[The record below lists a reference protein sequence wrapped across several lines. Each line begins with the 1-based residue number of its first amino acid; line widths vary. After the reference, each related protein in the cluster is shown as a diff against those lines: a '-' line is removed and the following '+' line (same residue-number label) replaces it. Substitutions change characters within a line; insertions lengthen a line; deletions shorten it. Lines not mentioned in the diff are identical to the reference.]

1 MNLKDSPAQPLPSET
16 RSQVSK
22 FKVIRLNGG
31 TQYIGRLNKSL
42 SVKEIAST
50 ISALENPSILPTS
63 DVVML
68 PIRESQITPKDQF
81 MKHFYNNTRNL
92 KKLNRSVPKK
102 IPQSKLEAE
111 SSEES
116 SINSFDKSSPCDLRR
131 KVEKNF
137 LKLFAKRGSKQSQYP
152 KFRFITPIIL
162 EKPKHLKEPRESK
175 LAKKAVLAKKKFDR
189 SDKMIC
195 KKIKLLKKRTVK
207 GRFDQINKTSQSK
220 ILKLKSSSHNVQKI
234 IHNLK
239 HKIDS
244 LTSKT
249 DEHNILLLRS
259 KNLLDEYQ
267 IHVQKII
274 QNTNKSQVLFD
285 GKKGGLGDDL
295 FDEHRNDNKENLKK
309 ELITLLMVR
318 ELTSKY
324 LDKAIKLHESDLE
337 EYKKDSKMNTSKI
350 NLSNNLIQHF
360 IDRFKVTER
369 QFLGILHK
377 AKAMVTL

>member
-1 MNLKDSPAQPLPSET
+1 
-16 RSQVSK
+16 
-22 FKVIRLNGG
+22 
-31 TQYIGRLNKSL
+31 
-42 SVKEIAST
+42 
-50 ISALENPSILPTS
+50 
-63 DVVML
+63 
-68 PIRESQITPKDQF
+68 
-81 MKHFYNNTRNL
+81 
-92 KKLNRSVPKK
+92 
-102 IPQSKLEAE
+102 
-111 SSEES
+111 
-116 SINSFDKSSPCDLRR
+116 
-131 KVEKNF
+131 
-137 LKLFAKRGSKQSQYP
+137 
-152 KFRFITPIIL
+152 
-162 EKPKHLKEPRESK
+162 
-175 LAKKAVLAKKKFDR
+175 
-189 SDKMIC
+189 MIC

-239 HKIDS
+239 NKIDS

-309 ELITLLMVR
+309 ELITLLRVR

-350 NLSNNLIQHF
+350 NLSNNLIQYF

-377 AKAMVTL
+377 AKAMVTLLCHYFRVFKGNNPIVFEDVGNPLSGHDDISGKNKRFYNEILEILSQPSTRDIPCMTLQQIEAIENNYCVLSHIQKKRRPNLIPLISQATKFPICFKKF